1 MVNRK
6 LIRPNLQQIKEKYN
20 GNTMLQEAP
29 EPVREPVREH
39 RERRDQRGPSRS
51 RGRDNGQPHGGSK
64 RRAVPPE
71 VTNAEAFYYLK
82 QMNTQTPM
90 VVELDNGEKVRGC
103 IEWYDRNCLKVNRDD
118 GPNLLL
124 FKHAVRYLYKQ
135 EEEDS

>member
-29 EPVREPVREH
+29 EPAREPSREPK
-39 RERRDQRGPSRS
+39 RDQRGGSRP
-51 RGRDNGQPHGGSK
+51 RGRDNAQSQAGPR

-71 VTNAEAFYYLK
+71 ATNAEAFYYLK

-90 VVELDNGEKVRGC
+90 VVELDNGEKIHGC
-103 IEWYDRNCLKVNRDD
+103 IEWYDRTCLKVNRTD

-124 FKHAVRYLYKQ
+124 FKHAIRYLYKQ
-135 EEEDS
+135 EEES

>member
-6 LIRPNLQQIKEKYN
+6 LIRPNLQQIKEKYS

-29 EPVREPVREH
+29 EPVREPVRESN
-39 RERRDQRGPSRS
+39 REQRGPSRP
-51 RGRDNGQPHGGSK
+51 RQRENAPAQNGAK

-90 VVELDNGEKVRGC
+90 VVELDNGEKIRGC

-124 FKHAVRYLYKQ
+124 FKHAIRFLYKQ
-135 EEEDS
+135 EEENS

>member
-20 GNTMLQEAP
+20 SNTMLQEAP
-29 EPVREPVREH
+29 EPVREPARESN
-39 RERRDQRGPSRS
+39 RDQRGASRP
-51 RGRDNGQPHGGSK
+51 RGRDNSQAQGGAR

-71 VTNAEAFYYLK
+71 STNAEAFYYLK
-82 QMNTQTPM
+82 QMNSQTPM

-103 IEWYDRNCLKVNRDD
+103 IEWYDRGCLKVNRTD

-124 FKHAVRYLYKQ
+124 FKHAIRFLYKQ
-135 EEEDS
+135 EEEDN